1 MAFGPNSRIRTPSG
15 STSQRDVAQ
24 ELARLAQ
31 QQQPSIFKTSTERG
45 ELLVI
50 EANGQ
55 RFELPLAR
63 EETVSNTTARFK

>member
-1 MAFGPNSRIRTPSG
+1 M
-15 STSQRDVAQ
+15 AQ